1 MNGVSFAGGA
11 DLVIAGYGFSTTPSY
26 NQIMLTTASTN
37 VIKFTASE
45 TVTLA
50 GTPLTGK
57 YPDQLYTV

>member
-37 VIKFTASE
+37 VIKFTAS
-45 TVTLA
+45 
-50 GTPLTGK
+50 
-57 YPDQLYTV
+57 